1 MKKLVYDI
9 FQFLSSVP
17 LQLIITS
24 MLGAILAGLSCSL
37 TGVFV
42 VNLKIPSIG
51 YCMSHAAFAGAS
63 LGLLIDAN
71 LRLINIDYSFDP
83 IITAV
88 IFTIIV
94 AGILG
99 PLTEKAKL
107 ETNIIISI
115 LFTLMIALGFIFLSF
130 MPSGVLS
137 ASAVS
142 ILWGSIF
149 GISVED
155 VLYLV
160 ILNAILIIILI
171 FFYKEFHAIMFD
183 KKLAQASGINVS
195 IFFFFVLITTG
206 IVVAF
211 SIKIIGALLVY
222 ALIVNPCST
231 ILEFSYDMK
240 KIFALSPVIG
250 IGTCILGYFTSL
262 IFDIPIGSS
271 IIIVSCIIFIIAL
284 IISPKRRRKDSNND
298 KEISSDPRK
307 IEFFNAIAEEW
318 DEKHKHNPE
327 ILRKIVNDLSI
338 QQGSTIL
345 DVGTGT
351 GVMMPYFIETIP
363 KDCRIIA
370 IDTAEKMIQVAK
382 RKFSKKEYT
391 NLDFKIQDISTFR
404 MRQEYDIILCHNC
417 FPHFKNQEETIKNM
431 AEGLKIG
438 GKLMVA
444 HSKSRDWI
452 NNLHRETDGVEHDYL
467 PNVEELS
474 LMMTNANL
482 KVLSFVDNEEMFMVM
497 AAKY

>member
-1 MKKLVYDI
+1 MAYNI
-9 FQFLSSVP
+9 FLFFSLVP

-24 MLGAILAGLSCSL
+24 MLGTILAGLSCSL

-71 LRLINIDYSFDP
+71 LKLINIDYSFDP
-83 IITAV
+83 LITAV
-88 IFTIIV
+88 IFTIVV

-99 PLTEKAKL
+99 PLTQKAKL

-149 GISVED
+149 GISIED

-160 ILNAILIIILI
+160 ILNGILIIII
-171 FFYKEFHAIMFD
+171 VFFYKEFLAIMFD

-195 IFFFFVLITTG
+195 VFFFFVLITTG

-240 KIFALSPVIG
+240 KIFALSPAIG
-250 IGTCILGYFTSL
+250 IGTSVLGYFTSL
-262 IFDIPIGSS
+262 VFDIPIGSS

-284 IISPKRRRKDSNND
+284 IVSPKRRRKDSNNVQ
-298 KEISSDPRK
+298 KRKKTPRDV
-307 IEFFNAIAEEW
+307 EFFNSLAEEW
-318 DEKHKHNPE
+318 DLRNPHKPE
-327 ILRKIVNDLSI
+327 ILRAFVDILSI
-338 QQGSTIL
+338 KSGSTIL

-351 GVMMPYFIETIP
+351 GVMIPYFMEKSTNNLKIL
-363 KDCRIIA
+363 A
-370 IDTAEKMIQVAK
+370 IDRAEKMIEVAK
-382 RKFSKKEYT
+382 RKFPRKAFS
-391 NLDFKIQDISTFR
+391 NVQFKIQDINTMS
-404 MRQEYDIILCHNC
+404 MHQEYDVILCHNC
-417 FPHFKNQEETIKNM
+417 FPHFKNQEETIRNM
-431 AEGLKIG
+431 VQGLKIG

-452 NNLHRETDGVEHDYL
+452 NKLHRKTDAVENDYL
-467 PNVEELS
+467 PDVEELS
-474 LMMTNANL
+474 LMMINAGL
-482 KVLSFVDNEEMFMVM
+482 KILNHVDNEEMFLVLS
-497 AAKY
+497 KKEF

>member
-1 MKKLVYDI
+1 MPYNI
-9 FQFLSSVP
+9 FLFLSTVP

-24 MLGAILAGLSCSL
+24 ILGAILAGLSCSL

-71 LRLINIDYSFDP
+71 LRLINMDYSFDP
-83 IITAV
+83 LITAV

-94 AGILG
+94 AAILG
-99 PLTEKAKL
+99 PLTQKAKL

-115 LFTLMIALGFIFLSF
+115 LFTLMIALGFIFLSA

-149 GISVED
+149 GISMED

-160 ILNAILIIILI
+160 ILNGILIIILV
-171 FFYKEFHAIMFD
+171 FFYKEFLAIMFD

-195 IFFFFVLITTG
+195 IFFFFVLMTTG

-231 ILEFSYDMK
+231 ILEFSYDMR

-250 IGTCILGYFTSL
+250 VGTCILGYFTSL
-262 IFDIPIGSS
+262 IFDFPIGSS
-271 IIIVSCIIFIIAL
+271 IIIVSCIIFITAL
-284 IISPKRRRKDSNND
+284 IISPKRRRKDSIND
-298 KEISSDPRK
+298 RK
-307 IEFFNAIAEEW
+307 NMKKSRDIEFFNSLAEEW
-318 DEKHKHNPE
+318 DEKNPHKPE
-327 ILRKIVNDLSI
+327 VLRTFLDILSI
-338 QQGSTIL
+338 KPGSKIL

-351 GVMMPYFIETIP
+351 GVMIPYFIEKLSNNCT
-363 KDCRIIA
+363 IIA
-370 IDTAEKMIQVAK
+370 IDNAEKMIEVAK
-382 RKFSKKEYT
+382 RKFPHEKYPTIE
-391 NLDFKIQDISTFR
+391 FKIQDITKISIH
-404 MRQEYDIILCHNC
+404 QEYDAILCHNC
-417 FPHFKNQEETIKNM
+417 FPHFENQEETVRIMTK
-431 AEGLKIG
+431 GLKMG

-452 NNLHRETDGVEHDYL
+452 NNLHRNTDGVEHDYL
-467 PNVEELS
+467 PNIKELS
-474 LMMTNANL
+474 LMMIKSNL
-482 KVLSFVDNEEMFMVM
+482 KVLDHIDDEDMFFILSEKVT
-497 AAKY
+497 